1 MKIPDT
7 ITDNITDIL
16 VKIISFTK
24 SRHDILLKNINH
36 VNDPDFLPKDMA
48 VDEFSGLMNNAINE
62 HILNRRLLLCDTE
75 TIKFGTE
82 GHFSVNPQVD
92 NFAHDLLIDNRDK
105 YLELQVNKMMENSL
119 NMKLA
124 VQLLKQ
130 KEALNSMIE

>member
-1 MKIPDT
+1 MKVPDT
-7 ITDNITDIL
+7 TIDNITDIL
-16 VKIISFTK
+16 FKIVNFTK
-24 SRHDILLKNINH
+24 SRHQILLENINRAK
-36 VNDPDFLPKDMA
+36 DPGFLPKDLA

-62 HILNRRLLLCDTE
+62 HILNQRLLLCDTE

-124 VQLLKQ
+124 MQLLKQ
-130 KEALNSMIE
+130 KEALNSMLE